1 MRSTNDTAFNALFW
15 LLYFLYQWLGLASLY
30 GDYDGYF
37 INACMALPV
46 SLIFSVVAVHVFF
59 RHYYQKD
66 RKAAFY
72 LGAILVSLAL
82 LLARR
87 YVNYYFIYPRYFPQ
101 ALNMPFISWAKLLV
115 EFVNLYAITGLYALY
130 YFIRYWYEERQR
142 VQELLQQNTR
152 AELDLLKAQVQPHF
166 VFNTLNNIYATAF
179 KSSPETAVLIA
190 HLSGFLDYNLY
201 HTSRDKVALTAEI
214 DYIRHYIEL
223 QKNRYGKK
231 VDVSV
236 NIFDEIN
243 DLQIAPLLL
252 LPLVENCFKH
262 GVGDSVE
269 KSWVRIDVSR
279 EAEKFSIMIE
289 NSRDE
294 ISEQIIPNVGGIG
307 LLNVRKRLQL
317 IYQRQHELKII
328 EGPNSYLVILK
339 IQIEKNDQ
347 VFNRR

>member
-1 MRSTNDTAFNALFW
+1 MRSTNDTAFNGLFW

-30 GDYDGYF
+30 GDYDLYF

-46 SLIFSVVAVHVFF
+46 SLVFSVVAVHVFF
-59 RHYYQKD
+59 RHDHQKEQ
-66 RKAAFY
+66 KAAWY
-72 LGAILVSLAL
+72 IGAILVSFAL

-87 YVNYYFIYPRYFPQ
+87 YINYNFIYPRYFPQ
-101 ALNMPFISWAKLLV
+101 ALNVPFLSWRKLLV

-130 YFIRYWYEERQR
+130 YSIQYWYEERQR

-201 HTSRDKVALTAEI
+201 DTSRDKVALMAEM
-214 DYIRHYIEL
+214 DYIEHYIEL
-223 QKNRYGKK
+223 QKNRYGGK

-236 NIFDEIN
+236 NVFDQID

-279 EAEKFSIMIE
+279 EVEKFSVMIE

-294 ISEQIIPNVGGIG
+294 FIVQIMPNASGIG
-307 LLNVRKRLQL
+307 LSNVRKRLQL
-317 IYQRQHELKII
+317 IYPYQHELKII
-328 EGPNSYLVILK
+328 EGPNSFLVVLK
-339 IQIEKNDQ
+339 IQIENNDQ
-347 VFNRR
+347 VFNR